1 MLSLWTNNWIWTL
14 GNGYKK
20 KWISIHFNFR
30 KHKSYV
36 GEHCFHY
43 NQHFGIN
50 STKARFDELN
60 SSLEN
65 ERRSRKLE
73 KAAHSQQ
80 KAEWDAEKE
89 GIDQMAD
96 NFSDDIRE
104 QADLVKSLKK
114 ERDSLRMEMDAEK
127 KCKGGT
133 FQCDWLNG

>member
-1 MLSLWTNNWIWTL
+1 MM
-14 GNGYKK
+14 
-20 KWISIHFNFR
+20 
-30 KHKSYV
+30 KHLLQAAYV

-96 NFSDDIRE
+96 NFSDDMRE

-127 KCKGGT
+127 KAKEELFNAFGSM
-133 FQCDWLNG
+133 DE